1 MEQDDFR
8 VSDPYCFEDEVIENK
23 IFEIIEKM
31 GVTVWRDYQ
40 IEEIEPKNNTIQRI
54 HIKKYQE
61 KSQESKKDTGR

>member
-1 MEQDDFR
+1 
-8 VSDPYCFEDEVIENK
+8 
-23 IFEIIEKM
+23 M

-61 KSQESKKDTGR
+61 KSQESKKDTGRANKQKASVI